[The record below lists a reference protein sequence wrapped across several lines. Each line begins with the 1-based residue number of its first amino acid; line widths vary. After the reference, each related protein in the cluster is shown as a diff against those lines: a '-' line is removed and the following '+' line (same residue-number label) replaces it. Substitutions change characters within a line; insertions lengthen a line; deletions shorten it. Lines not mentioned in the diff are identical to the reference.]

1 VRKLLIGTTLS
12 SSEAFRQNGATR
24 QPIRVLGSGSQKVMS
39 ADVAL
44 VEPELIRVQEHD
56 EVSQV
61 LGERLDSS
69 IVEES
74 Y

>member
-1 VRKLLIGTTLS
+1 MRKLLIRTTLS
-12 SSEAFRQNGATR
+12 SSEAFRQDGATV
-24 QPIRVLGSGSQKVMS
+24 QPMRILGSGSQKVMS
-39 ADVAL
+39 AHVAL
-44 VEPELIRVQEHD
+44 VQPELIRVQEHD

-69 IVEES
+69 IVDEG